1 MGPPRQQAL
10 SIDVPNASKPTAT
23 MEREL
28 PSMDIKKNTT
38 TNKCSIL
45 KVQAQTPSTRQ
56 SCESLL
62 FRFEEEDESDE
73 DIGDGGVLTETQLV
87 LLCLDYLRTL
97 SRSYTT
103 EELRTCHSMD
113 RGAILKATDSLRQS
127 FLPTSSSTSTTTTT
141 TPSGSSHLLQP
152 AQLHIDNDPVRP
164 THTPT
169 SSTKN
174 NPHKL
179 EYDDSHPSNRYRFFP
194 LNGLS
199 TPPLTLGEIVASGLV
214 GLNARSRGEAELDI
228 CSNELFHQFL
238 GAVKARGFFATTTH
252 GNQEDDIT
260 SPTNTNQTERY
271 QKVVDKFR
279 MKLAANAAKEAQAAS
294 RLSPLSVYS
303 STSTSPTTMTH
314 HRLTTATTATTPY
327 TIASPKNIPYSTT
340 SITTAT
346 MTTRPDSTRVLAMTM
361 AEKQRVHQQKQQ
373 QRQQPYSFDDHDDDY
388 TTNAA
393 KPAMTS
399 TCTRD
404 VEQREEQNEDEG
416 EEENN
421 DMIETYNPV
430 DVQRAEKYKLSGN
443 NYNEAG
449 KFDKAVECYT
459 QALQLCPSGSN
470 SHIYY
475 SNRSAAY
482 LGLERYE
489 DCLDDCERA
498 LALKPDYVKA
508 YTRMGWALFYL
519 KEYEYAMDSFEM
531 SMKLDPT
538 NVHAHRDPYLKARE
552 AWEKEQ
558 RQQQQQQGPRKEEL
572 SHTNNQNT
580 YFHDNDNNSPKSA
593 TSSQTSPRTATSAT
607 NGMDEESRRNRE
619 SMIRQKEAD
628 GYKSKGNSYMAHRD
642 WVRAV
647 EAYSTAIQ
655 LCPNGP
661 RSYIY
666 FANRSAALCHL
677 QQYEEA
683 ELDAADS
690 VALNPEYG
698 KAYARLGLSRF
709 FLEDYHGAVEAYE
722 NAIYYEPDNAA
733 SKSYLAKAKK
743 RILELNGS
751 DGNTE

>member
-1 MGPPRQQAL
+1 
-10 SIDVPNASKPTAT
+10 
-23 MEREL
+23 
-28 PSMDIKKNTT
+28 
-38 TNKCSIL
+38 
-45 KVQAQTPSTRQ
+45 
-56 SCESLL
+56 
-62 FRFEEEDESDE
+62 
-73 DIGDGGVLTETQLV
+73 
-87 LLCLDYLRTL
+87 
-97 SRSYTT
+97 
-103 EELRTCHSMD
+103 
-113 RGAILKATDSLRQS
+113 
-127 FLPTSSSTSTTTTT
+127 
-141 TPSGSSHLLQP
+141 
-152 AQLHIDNDPVRP
+152 
-164 THTPT
+164 
-169 SSTKN
+169 
-174 NPHKL
+174 
-179 EYDDSHPSNRYRFFP
+179 
-194 LNGLS
+194 
-199 TPPLTLGEIVASGLV
+199 
-214 GLNARSRGEAELDI
+214 
-228 CSNELFHQFL
+228 
-238 GAVKARGFFATTTH
+238 
-252 GNQEDDIT
+252 
-260 SPTNTNQTERY
+260 
-271 QKVVDKFR
+271 
-279 MKLAANAAKEAQAAS
+279 
-294 RLSPLSVYS
+294 
-303 STSTSPTTMTH
+303 
-314 HRLTTATTATTPY
+314 
-327 TIASPKNIPYSTT
+327 
-340 SITTAT
+340 
-346 MTTRPDSTRVLAMTM
+346 M

-388 TTNAA
+388 TNAA
-393 KPAMTS
+393 QPAMTAMTA

-404 VEQREEQNEDEG
+404 IEQREEQNEDEG
-416 EEENN
+416 GEDDNN

-475 SNRSAAY
+475 SNRSAAF

-538 NVHAHRDPYLKARE
+538 NAHTHRDPYLKARE

-558 RQQQQQQGPRKEEL
+558 RQHQQGPREEEQP
-572 SHTNNQNT
+572 HTNNQNT

-593 TSSQTSPRTATSAT
+593 TSSQISPRTATT
-607 NGMDEESRRNRE
+607 GIIMDEESRRNRE
-619 SMIRQKEAD
+619 SMIREKEAD
-628 GYKSKGNSYMAHRD
+628 GYKSKGNSYMAQRD

-661 RSYIY
+661 RSYVY

-743 RILELNGS
+743 HILELNRG
-751 DGNTE
+751 GITE

>member
-10 SIDVPNASKPTAT
+10 SIDVQTAIKPTT
-23 MEREL
+23 RVTESTKDL
-28 PSMDIKKNTT
+28 KNNNPS
-38 TNKCSIL
+38 SIH
-45 KVQAQTPSTRQ
+45 KAQAQTPSTRQ
-56 SCESLL
+56 SCESQL
-62 FRFEEEDESDE
+62 FRFDDDDETD
-73 DIGDGGVLTETQLV
+73 DNGDGGVLTETQLV

-97 SRSYTT
+97 GRSYTT
-103 EELRTCHSMD
+103 EELRASHGLD
-113 RGAILKATDSLRQS
+113 RGAIVRATDSLRQC
-127 FLPTSSSTSTTTTT
+127 FLPPSDTTNACSTS
-141 TPSGSSHLLQP
+141 TPSGSSQPCVILQP
-152 AQLHIDNDPVRP
+152 SQLHVDNDPIRP
-164 THTPT
+164 PQTPT
-169 SSTKN
+169 SSKH
-174 NPHKL
+174 NPSKF

-214 GLNARSRGEAELDI
+214 GLNARSRGDAELDI

-238 GAVKARGFFATTTH
+238 AAVKARGFFAATNNQ
-252 GNQEDDIT
+252 NQEDT
-260 SPTNTNQTERY
+260 TTEKERY

-279 MKLAANAAKEAQAAS
+279 MKLAANAAKEAQSAS
-294 RLSPLSVYS
+294 RLSPLSIYS
-303 STSTSPTTMTH
+303 STSMSPTTLTH
-314 HRLTTATTATTPY
+314 HRVASPAAY
-327 TIASPKNIPYSTT
+327 SIASPKAIPGSTT
-340 SITTAT
+340 SITTT
-346 MTTRPDSTRVLAMTM
+346 TTTRPDSTRVLAMTM

-373 QRQQPYSFDDHDDDY
+373 QRQQPYSFDDHDDADKY
-388 TTNAA
+388 TTQATQSAA
-393 KPAMTS
+393 T
-399 TCTRD
+399 TTNRD
-404 VEQREEQNEDEG
+404 VEQREEHNEDEG
-416 EEENN
+416 EEEEEEN
-421 DMIETYNPV
+421 DMIETYNSV
-430 DVQRAEKYKLSGN
+430 DVERAEKYKLSGN

-489 DCLDDCERA
+489 ECLDDCERA

-508 YTRMGWALFYL
+508 YTRMGWALFHL

-538 NVHAHRDPYLKARE
+538 NAHTHRDPYLKARE

-558 RQQQQQQGPRKEEL
+558 AQQQHSEQREEEQRTANKNKH
-572 SHTNNQNT
+572 SHAD
-580 YFHDNDNNSPKSA
+580 DNHSPKSE
-593 TSSQTSPRTATSAT
+593 TSSQFSPRTSE
-607 NGMDEESRRNRE
+607 MEDESRRNRE

-655 LCPNGP
+655 LCSNGP
-661 RSYIY
+661 RSYVY

-690 VALNPEYG
+690 VSLNPEYG

-733 SKSYLAKAKK
+733 SRSYLAKAKK
-743 RILELNGS
+743 RIMELSSSG
-751 DGNTE
+751 GGVTE